1 MSDFPANLLYNN
13 DFSWVKV
20 DGDVATL
27 GVIGPAAKK
36 VKEFVFIQLPEKGKQ
51 IKKGETYVSL
61 EAMKW
66 SGHLSSP
73 VTGEVVDVNDDLFD
87 EPSVLNESPYE
98 KWIAKIR
105 MSNPDEKDKLMDSKK
120 VEDWAKENV
129 H

>member
-1 MSDFPANLLYNN
+1 SDFPDHLLYNN